1 MSEKPI
7 VFNYNDYLKLKEEVD
22 RLRQENTNLRM
33 RIEEEDK
40 RQDGWSLCSAETPD
54 GAGLY
59 LTTVKLYGQNGKWDG
74 ESTTTSADHFHRH
87 KWLGRKQDD
96 VIAWQPLPEPWRE
109 KC

>member
-22 RLRQENTNLRM
+22 RLRQENTNLRIRM

-40 RQDGWSLCSAETPD
+40 HQE
-54 GAGLY
+54 
-59 LTTVKLYGQNGKWDG
+59 
-74 ESTTTSADHFHRH
+74 
-87 KWLGRKQDD
+87 
-96 VIAWQPLPEPWRE
+96 RE

>member
-22 RLRQENTNLRM
+22 RLRQENTNLRIRL

-40 RQDGWSLCSAETPD
+40 RQE
-54 GAGLY
+54 
-59 LTTVKLYGQNGKWDG
+59 
-74 ESTTTSADHFHRH
+74 
-87 KWLGRKQDD
+87 
-96 VIAWQPLPEPWRE
+96 RE

>member
-22 RLRQENTNLRM
+22 RLRQENTNLRIRM

-40 RQDGWSLCSAETPD
+40 RQEG
-54 GAGLY
+54 
-59 LTTVKLYGQNGKWDG
+59 
-74 ESTTTSADHFHRH
+74 
-87 KWLGRKQDD
+87 
-96 VIAWQPLPEPWRE
+96 E